1 MTRYFKLAQM
11 LIGGAALLLFA
22 GGFPRFGVPEV
33 YHSGA
38 MLLLG
43 VLGAVFVCIAT
54 YRIVSDRPLVFLK
67 VTALA
72 LLTIASAWLA
82 CSGLLGLLDDAGM
95 SWGQLSFT
103 ASRAVLGFLAT
114 LCFAYFCWRM
124 LDKRMSLAWAHLAML
139 PLAFGAYLDYAFE
152 LNGAL
157 PVVVDHVEATETLR
171 LTDEKR
177 VPFGFSLS
185 LKNFELSHYEATRY
199 DMYEQDGREWK
210 VLGGMEL
217 RDEQLYFENTSWSL
231 SELQHDKR
239 MGDRAFLF
247 IDGKPMRL
255 IYEAEPTVK
264 QYKVDYILEDKRQ
277 GEILCGELRINEPIE
292 YQGWQFSLM
301 SYRELAS
308 ADQVLVQLEARHAPG
323 RLWARGG
330 MIALIISIATW
341 CWIPS
346 VSRIRKEKTTA

>member
-54 YRIVSDRPLVFLK
+54 YRIVSDRLLLFFK

-72 LLTIASAWLA
+72 LLSVASAWLA
-82 CSGLLGLLDDAGM
+82 CSGGVSLCDGADM
-95 SWGQLSFT
+95 SWGELSF
-103 ASRAVLGFLAT
+103 AAARAVLGLLAT
-114 LCFAYFCWRM
+114 LYFTYVCWRM
-124 LDKRMSLAWAHLAML
+124 LDKRISLAWAHLAML

-152 LNGAL
+152 LNGAV
-157 PVVVDHVEATETLR
+157 PVVVDHAEATDTLR
-171 LTDEKR
+171 LTDERR

-185 LKNFELSHYEATRY
+185 LKNFELSHYDGTRY
-199 DMYEQDGREWK
+199 DMYEQDGQEWK
-210 VLGGMEL
+210 VLGEMEL
-217 RDEQLYFENTSWSL
+217 RDEQLYFEHASWAVN
-231 SELQHDKR
+231 ELQHDER

-247 IDGKPMRL
+247 IEGKPMRL

-264 QYKVDYILEDKRQ
+264 QYKVDYILENKLQ
-277 GEILCGELRINEPIE
+277 GETLRGVLRINEPIE

-323 RLWARGG
+323 RFWARGG
-330 MIALIISIATW
+330 MVALIISIATW

-346 VSRIRKEKTTA
+346 ASRKRKEKTA